1 MTLGSEKRIDIFA
14 GELKLRRLELPV
26 ESVSEVIVDGKPVEF
41 SFEDG
46 AICFDAAVRESIV
59 VK

>member
-1 MTLGSEKRIDIFA
+1 MRSGSDIFA

-46 AICFDAAVRESIV
+46 AICFDAVARESVV

>member
-1 MTLGSEKRIDIFA
+1 MTLGSENRLDIFA

-41 SFEDG
+41 SFTDG
-46 AICFDAAVRESIV
+46 AICFDAVVHESVV